1 MQGSTTADH
10 CLSFALSDSK
20 DKSLTQK
27 CDHPHNQ
34 FCQSCEKLKSTLSE
48 VKSLV
53 NTTVIAE
60 DKDDLLYCYEQAAQ
74 AINAWKSHI
83 LRSVQQDK
91 ARTDILELLDNTTAL
106 ITQDWAMKFLP
117 QKNRETQQDWYGKRG
132 ISWHICVV
140 VRKVNSKLQHQTM
153 IHIVKNALQESETVL
168 WIMEHTLATI
178 KRKHPELSTAYFRQ
192 DNAGC
197 YHSVAVL
204 SACPDITRQTGV
216 HIKRVDFSDPQGG
229 KGACDR
235 KAATVKGHVRRFINE
250 GHDVLTA
257 EDFKEAILSFGGL
270 DGVRVALVDQIT
282 TMVSVKGKW
291 EGVSHLNNF
300 LYPIDVQGVTLWRSY
315 HIGEGKTLPWEKLP
329 GESNLHF
336 S

>member
-1 MQGSTTADH
+1 MK
-10 CLSFALSDSK
+10 F
-20 DKSLTQK
+20 
-27 CDHPHNQ
+27 
-34 FCQSCEKLKSTLSE
+34 TLSE

-53 NTTVIAE
+53 NSSGIVE

-74 AINAWKSHI
+74 AISAWKSHI

-91 ARTDILELLDNTTAL
+91 ARTDILELLDNTSAL

-117 QKNRETQQDWYGKRG
+117 QKYRETQQDWFGKRG
-132 ISWHICVV
+132 ISWHISVV
-140 VRKVNSKLQHQTM
+140 VRKVNGKLQHQTM
-153 IHIVKNALQESETVL
+153 IHVVKNAPQESETVL

-178 KRKHPELSTAYFRQ
+178 KIEHPELSTAYFRQ

-197 YHSVAVL
+197 YHSVAIL

-216 HIKRVDFSDPQGG
+216 HVKRVDFSDTQGG
-229 KGACDR
+229 KGTCDR
-235 KAATVKGHVRRFINE
+235 KAATVKGHVRRYTNE

-257 EDFKEAILSFGGL
+257 EDFKKAILSFGGI

-282 TMVSVKGKW
+282 TKVSVKGKW

-300 LYPIDVQGVTLWRSY
+300 LYPNDAQGVTFWKSY
-315 HIGEGKTLPWEKLP
+315 NIGEGRTLPWNKLP
-329 GESNLHF
+329 GKSDLYF